1 MSELADLLPG
11 YEAIFI
17 ETSAGKIFARM
28 AGKGAPVLLLHGY
41 PQSSV
46 MWHRLAPMLAGHH
59 QLIIPDLPG
68 YGLSEAPESRAG
80 HAPYDKRSMAN
91 AMIELMQSLGHEQ
104 FMVVGHDRGGRVAY
118 RMALDHPKRIQKIS
132 TLDIVPTWEMW
143 TGINRPRAM
152 KIFHWT
158 FLAQPYPFPEM
169 LIGKQ
174 PVEYL
179 EFKMKAWNGKGD
191 SGVFDPRAF
200 DHYREAFKQPAR
212 IHASCEDYRAG
223 QTTDFEHDDADH
235 KAGRKIEAPLL
246 ALWGESGIPAKGERP
261 LDIWRRWATNVSGKA
276 IPCGHFLP
284 EEAPEETA
292 AELKPFLRA

>member
-1 MSELADLLPG
+1 MSQLADLLPG
-11 YEAIFI
+11 YDSKFTQ
-17 ETSAGKIFARM
+17 TSAGRIFARIG
-28 AGKGAPVLLLHGY
+28 GKGSPVLLLHGY
-41 PQSSV
+41 PQSTV
-46 MWHRLAPMLAGHH
+46 MWHRLAPMLADQH
-59 QLIIPDLPG
+59 QLVIADLPG
-68 YGLSEAPESRAG
+68 YGQSDAPEGGKG

-91 AMIELMQSLGHEQ
+91 AMVEVMQSLGHEQ
-104 FMVVGHDRGGRVAY
+104 FAVVGHDRGGRVAY
-118 RMALDHPKRIQKIS
+118 RMALDHPTRITKIS

-143 TGINRPRAM
+143 MGINRPRAM

-191 SGVFDPRAF
+191 SSVFDPRAF
-200 DHYREAFKQPAR
+200 EHYREAFKQPAR

-246 ALWGESGIPAKGERP
+246 ALWGESGIPSKGENP
-261 LDIWRRWATNVSGKA
+261 LDIWRRWATKVSGKA
-276 IPCGHFLP
+276 IPCGHFLA

-292 AELKPFLRA
+292 AALNPFLRA

>member
-11 YEAIFI
+11 YESRFT
-17 ETSAGKIFARM
+17 ETSAGKIFARI
-28 AGKGAPVLLLHGY
+28 GGRGAPVLLLHGY
-41 PQSSV
+41 PESSV
-46 MWHRLAPMLAGHH
+46 MWHRLAPLLAGQH
-59 QLIIPDLPG
+59 QLVIADLPG
-68 YGLSEAPESRAG
+68 YGQSDAPESGPG

-91 AMIELMQSLGHEQ
+91 AMVELMQSLGHEQ
-104 FMVVGHDRGGRVAY
+104 FAVVGHDRGGRVSY
-118 RMALDHPKRIQKIS
+118 RMALDHPQRITRIS

-179 EFKMKAWNGKGD
+179 EFKMRAWNGKGD

-200 DHYREAFKQPAR
+200 EHYRAAFKQPAR
-212 IHASCEDYRAG
+212 LHASCEDYRAG

-246 ALWGESGIPAKGERP
+246 ALWGESGIPSKGENP
-261 LDIWRRWATNVSGKA
+261 LDVWRRWATNVSGKA